1 MNDALHH
8 DLAEFAAH
16 PRVLVALDF
25 DGTLAE
31 LADDPQS
38 VFVLPHSARAL
49 ADLAAADGVHLALV
63 SGRPAAELER
73 LAAPPA
79 GTILI
84 GSHGSEIATVDTE
97 GNLHAAD
104 LGLTEE
110 ERTLLTDLVATLE
123 DIAGGAP
130 GAWVEVKP
138 VAAVLHTRL
147 STDADAEVVIERAL
161 AGPAR
166 WQGVH
171 AMKGKDVVEF
181 SVRTLTKGDALG
193 ELRERTSTGDG
204 AVHVLFAGDDVTD
217 EHGFAV
223 LGDGDVAIKVGSG
236 DTRAAHRVADPEEF
250 GRVLEALVALR
261 QSPA

>member
-1 MNDALHH
+1 MNAELDQAL
-8 DLAEFAAH
+8 ERFAARE
-16 PRVLVALDF
+16 RVIVALDF

-38 VFVLPHSARAL
+38 VSMLPHTARAL
-49 ADLAAADGVHLALV
+49 TDLADDDGVILALV
-63 SGRPAAELER
+63 SGRPTEELGR

-79 GTILI
+79 GTVLI
-84 GSHGSEIATVDTE
+84 GSHGSETATIDESGQLT
-97 GNLHAAD
+97 AAD
-104 LGLTEE
+104 LGLTDA
-110 ERTLLTDLVATLE
+110 ERATLSELITALE
-123 DIAGGAP
+123 DIASGAP

-181 SVRTLTKGDALG
+181 SVRPHEGG
-193 ELRERTSTGDG
+193 CSR
-204 AVHVLFAGDDVTD
+204 
-217 EHGFAV
+217 
-223 LGDGDVAIKVGSG
+223 
-236 DTRAAHRVADPEEF
+236 
-250 GRVLEALVALR
+250 
-261 QSPA
+261 

>member
-8 DLAEFAAH
+8 DLAGFAAH
-16 PRVLVALDF
+16 ARVLVALDF

-49 ADLAAADGVHLALV
+49 ADLAVDDGVHLALV
-63 SGRPAAELER
+63 SGRPASELER

-84 GSHGSEIATVDTE
+84 GSHGSEIATVDAE

-123 DIAGGAP
+123 DIASGAP

-193 ELRERTSTGDG
+193 ELRERTATGE
-204 AVHVLFAGDDVTD
+204 AIHVLFAGDDVTD

-223 LGDGDVAIKVGSG
+223 LGDGDVGIKVGSG

>member
-1 MNDALHH
+1 MNDDLHR

-38 VFVLPHSARAL
+38 VFVLPHSSRAL
-49 ADLAAADGVHLALV
+49 ADLAADDGVQLALV

-84 GSHGSEIATVDTE
+84 GSHGSEIATVDE
-97 GNLHAAD
+97 DGNLTAAD

-110 ERTLLTDLVATLE
+110 ERTLLTDLIATLE
-123 DIAGGAP
+123 DIAAAAP

-147 STDADAEVVIERAL
+147 APKADAEVVIERAL
-161 AGPAR
+161 AGPAT
-166 WQGVH
+166 WSGVH

-193 ELRERTSTGDG
+193 ELRERAGDG
-204 AVHVLFAGDDVTD
+204 PVHVLFAGDDVTD
-217 EHGFAV
+217 EHGFEV
-223 LGDGDVAIKVGSG
+223 LGDGDISIKVGSG
-236 DTRAAHRVADPEEF
+236 ETRAAYRVADPEEF
-250 GRVLEALVALR
+250 GRILETLMRLR
-261 QSPA
+261 G